1 MFEEVDV
8 KSCGVNAGA
17 FLVMESNDERKEEEL
32 GLRFSFSV
40 VDCIGKFGVSVTDE
54 IESIAKLFDSTS
66 FVFDVAERHKFA
78 QRNGDSLKFLKF
90 RIVLEFSVRKNGG
103 EFENEY
109 VENALYGDV
118 KFEVDEV
125 GNFEFD
131 IVGDSEGVASE
142 AVNFERFFGET
153 GESII
158 EFTLKSRNEI
168 NLDIRRLIF

>member
-8 KSCGVNAGA
+8 KSGGVNAGA
-17 FLVMESNDERKEEEL
+17 FLVMESDDEKEEEEL

-66 FVFDVAERHKFA
+66 FVFDVAESHKFA
-78 QRNGDSLKFLKF
+78 QRNGNSLKFFKF

-103 EFENEY
+103 EFENED
-109 VENALYGDV
+109 VENSLNGDV
-118 KFEVDEV
+118 KFKVEEV

-131 IVGDSEGVASE
+131 IVGDSEGALPVKLSISKDFSE
-142 AVNFERFFGET
+142 RQAKA
-153 GESII
+153 
-158 EFTLKSRNEI
+158 LL
-168 NLDIRRLIF
+168 NLP